1 MHIWEVHIYL
11 HNHFVEKPIMHMGK
25 LEIKQITPKEHA
37 LDVVHTD
44 KNSSCSLVVK
54 EFEQTST
61 YTKVSTL

>member
-54 EFEQTST
+54 EF
-61 YTKVSTL
+61 